1 MQILAAIKV
10 NLAPIER
17 RNSMVQLCSLKDKGD
32 NLKISTKS
40 SALGSAVVSVSDSSD
55 AWLRK
60 ILQTFLHPQPFVAWI
75 YQYVVLAQMFRL
87 TSVRTIVK

>member
-1 MQILAAIKV
+1 MITSTRCFIFVLWNMQILAAIKV

-55 AWLRK
+55 A
-60 ILQTFLHPQPFVAWI
+60 
-75 YQYVVLAQMFRL
+75 
-87 TSVRTIVK
+87 